1 MLNIHDVHV
10 NRFKREKRKYPIV
23 LIISCNSSSYVIIRY
38 QPFIDCFIH
47 VKSYYVRNL
56 IQSQEIVIE
65 NRYLFRLP
73 LMYFPYYF
81 C

>member
-56 IQSQEIVIE
+56 FQSTNI
-65 NRYLFRLP
+65 
-73 LMYFPYYF
+73 F
-81 C
+81 CRKCLIHYRMHNNIN